1 MTRLETISSA
11 KADVQNHLML
21 LGNEA
26 VALGLMDEGANYF
39 TGYPGTPS
47 TEIIEFAIKRQDD
60 YGIEVHWGT
69 NEAAA
74 LEDAAAAAI
83 SGHYAVFTAKHVGL
97 NVAADP
103 FVTLATMGVRGGLVL
118 CIADD
123 PSMHSSQNE
132 QDTRWY
138 GRLAHVPIIEPT
150 SPTNAYFWAREAMK
164 LSIETKLPVIL
175 RLTTRISHGLGT
187 VEELPRNKRE
197 PLPYEKDV
205 SRFVSI
211 PANARVNKKRLN
223 EAFEYTQQLID
234 SPNFVRELTYGSED
248 VGVITSGIA
257 ASYCEDLSK
266 KYSLDTLVIYATHPL
281 PKEQVYRFMKNRR
294 KILVVEELDG
304 VLEGD
309 IKRLAYEND
318 SDVKIIG
325 KEKISLDYELKP
337 DQVEDAIRDFLNLEP
352 IDRTLIELP
361 MESMLPRPPTFCAG
375 CPHRAAYYDLKRA
388 FKNID
393 TIYSNDIGCYSLGAL
408 PPYNEADS
416 ILCMG
421 ASIGMAVG
429 YAKANPDKTVIA
441 TIGDSTF
448 WHSGI
453 SALANAIWQ
462 DVNLLVVVLDN
473 STTAMTGTQE
483 NPSTHGKLNIAKT
496 IQGMGIPAFE
506 LSSFEYKEFID
517 LARRLIKLPG
527 VKAIISKQ
535 PCVIYENQLIKE
547 EKAKPKGYVEV
558 DHEKCTM
565 CGLCVEG
572 LNCTA
577 LSVVD
582 GKIAVDVAQ
591 CNGCEFCSTICP
603 RDAFTLKEV
612 A

>member
-1 MTRLETISSA
+1 MAQLESETS
-11 KADVQNHLML
+11 KPETQKEFML

-26 VALGLMDEGANYF
+26 VALGLIDEGANYF

-47 TEIIEFAIKRQDD
+47 TEIMEYALQKKDEE
-60 YGIEVHWGT
+60 GIIAHWGT

-103 FVTLATMGVRGGLVL
+103 FVSLATMGIRGGLVL

-138 GRLAHVPIIEPT
+138 ARLAHVPVVEP
-150 SPTNAYFWAREAMK
+150 SDPSNAYYWAREAMK

-175 RLTTRISHGLGT
+175 RLTTRISHGLGSVIRLDKT
-187 VEELPRNKRE
+187 ERE
-197 PLPYEKDV
+197 PLPYERDIE
-205 SRFVSI
+205 RFVTI
-211 PANARVNKKRLN
+211 PAHARKNKLRLN
-223 EAFEYTQQLID
+223 EAFEHTVEISD
-234 SPNFVRELTYGSED
+234 IETNVRVFEGKDPEF
-248 VGVITSGIA
+248 GVISSGVA
-257 ASYCEDLSK
+257 ASYCEDLWE
-266 KYSLDTLVIYATHPL
+266 KYKFNLLIPHVTHPL
-281 PKEQVYRFMKNRR
+281 PKKQILNFLKGKR

-304 VLEGD
+304 ILETD
-309 IKRLAYEND
+309 LKKLAFEEGLKI
-318 SDVKIIG
+318 SIIG
-325 KEKISLDYELKP
+325 KELIPQDYELK
-337 DQVEDAIRDFLNLEP
+337 QNIIEDALINLLDYPRKENEY
-352 IDRTLIELP
+352 IELP
-361 MESMLPRPPTFCAG
+361 MESLLPRPPAFCAG

-388 FKNID
+388 LKNED
-393 TIYSNDIGCYSLGAL
+393 TIFSNDIGCYSLGAL

-429 YAKANPDKTVIA
+429 YAKTNPDKKVIA

-453 SALANAIWQ
+453 AALANAIWQ
-462 DVNLLVVVLDN
+462 NVDLLVVVLDN

-517 LARRLIKLPG
+517 LTRRLVKLPG
-527 VKAIISKQ
+527 VKVIVSKQ
-535 PCVIYENQLIKE
+535 PCVIYENHEMKKQGV
-547 EKAKPKGYVEV
+547 KPKGYVEV
-558 DHEKCTM
+558 DHEKCTL

-577 LSVVD
+577 LSLVN
-582 GKIAVDVAQ
+582 GQIEVDVAQ

-603 RDAFTLKEV
+603 RDAFSLKEV
-612 A
+612 S